1 MRIALVT
8 PFSPEIAV
16 GSAQLRSHLR
26 YLPELDVQWYYLA
39 KQPAGNSANI
49 VRNQSRTFE
58 TLLLNSRWKRRSGY
72 RL

>member
-8 PFSPEIAV
+8 PFSPEIGG

-49 VRNQSRTFE
+49 IRQPITDLE